1 MQKYFAVLT
10 LILLVS
16 MVIIRVLMLKKKGI
30 KAMHFGKTDKRDFL
44 IPPFALIYF
53 YLIIA
58 SAFNL
63 PAIKQVLF
71 RNEIVSWAGVLL
83 CLLGLILLLWSLIS
97 FRNSFRV
104 GIDENVSNGLITTG
118 VFAFSRN
125 PVYTAFGL
133 VLFGQ
138 FFVYS
143 SWILLVY
150 IIAGI
155 WLFHRQV
162 LLEEGFLTK
171 HYGKEYIEYC
181 KRVRRYI

>member
-1 MQKYFAVLT
+1 MQKYFAVLS

-30 KAMHFGKTDKRDFL
+30 KAMQFGKTDKRDFL

-53 YLIIA
+53 YLIFA
-58 SAFNL
+58 NAFNL
-63 PAIKQVLF
+63 PTIKQELF
-71 RNEIVSWAGVLL
+71 HNEIISWAGVFL
-83 CLLGLILLLWSLIS
+83 CLLGIILLLWSLIS

-104 GIDENVSNGLITTG
+104 GIDENISNGLITTG

-125 PVYTAFGL
+125 PIYTAFGF
-133 VLFGQ
+133 VLSGQ
-138 FFVYS
+138 FFIYS

-162 LLEEGFLTK
+162 LLEEEFLKK
-171 HYGKEYIEYC
+171 HFGKEYIEYY